1 MFLSNHHSFTIVSK
15 KSLKKKDDFV
25 SSQIVEE
32 EVQGNVNDDDRRNFL
47 KILGGASVGA
57 AVLSMIPSKAQAYII
72 GSSPT
77 AGIVGVKNSL
87 NVGVNPATE
96 DGNLATLTAKDFAT
110 EASLTTLKNKD
121 FATQTT
127 LATRASETTLASIKT
142 NSDKFLFDVS
152 GNLLTASSGG
162 GGGGAVTVNDTNNA
176 QINPAT
182 DEGVLYLRR
191 IVKLMESQAVVDN
204 QMRQRITIDSLG
216 GVTPVT
222 TTIPVSGTLT
232 AVISSGTLTTVSS
245 VTSVSTVSAVT
256 SLNQIAGV
264 DSRWQIIDWSR
275 QAYNS
280 GIRGNL
286 ITS

>member
-1 MFLSNHHSFTIVSK
+1 MLIHNRHSFTIVSR
-15 KSLKKKDDFV
+15 KSLRKKDDFIA
-25 SSQIVEE
+25 SQIEE
-32 EVQGNVNDDDRRNFL
+32 EQVHESINDGDRRNFL
-47 KILGGASVGA
+47 KVLGGASVGA

-77 AGIVGVKNSL
+77 AGIVGVKNAS

-96 DGNLATLTAKDFAT
+96 DGNLATLVAKDFAT
-110 EASLTTLKNKD
+110 ETTLNTLNSKD

-127 LATRASETTLASIKT
+127 LATRASEATLASIKT

-152 GNLLTASSGG
+152 GNLLTASTGG
-162 GGGGAVTVNDTNNA
+162 GAAGAVTVKDTTDT

-182 DEGVLYLRR
+182 DESIIYLRR
-191 IVKLMESQAVVDN
+191 MVKLMESQAVVDN
-204 QMRQRITIDSLG
+204 QMRQKMTLDSLG
-216 GVTPVT
+216 GITAIT
-222 TTIPVSGTLT
+222 TTVPVSGTVT
-232 AVISSGTLTTVSS
+232 ATVASATIASGTIT
-245 VTSVSTVSAVT
+245 TVSAVT

-286 ITS
+286 LNS

>member
-1 MFLSNHHSFTIVSK
+1 MLIHNRHSFTIVSR
-15 KSLKKKDDFV
+15 KSLQKKDDFV
-25 SSQIVEE
+25 ASDIVENQVHE
-32 EVQGNVNDDDRRNFL
+32 SIDDGDRRNFL
-47 KILGGASVGA
+47 KVLGGASVGA
-57 AVLSMIPSKAQAYII
+57 AVLSLIPSKAQAYII

-77 AGIVGVKNSL
+77 AGIVGVKNSS

-110 EASLTTLKNKD
+110 ETTLNTLNSKD

-127 LATRASETTLASIKT
+127 LATRASETTLAAIKT
-142 NSDKFLFDVS
+142 NSDKFLFDGS
-152 GNLLTASSGG
+152 GNLLTASTGG
-162 GGGGAVTVNDTNNA
+162 GAAGAVTVKDTTDT

-182 DEGVLYLRR
+182 DESIIYLRR
-191 IVKLMESQAVVDN
+191 MVKLMESQAVVDN
-204 QMRQRITIDSLG
+204 QMRQKITIDALG
-216 GVTPVT
+216 GAAVT
-222 TTIPVSGTLT
+222 TTIPVSGTVT
-232 AVISSGTLTTVSS
+232 ATVASATIASGTIT
-245 VTSVSTVSAVT
+245 TVSAVT

-286 ITS
+286 LNS

>member
-1 MFLSNHHSFTIVSK
+1 MLIPNRHSFTIVNR
-15 KSLKKKDDFV
+15 KSLQKKDDFIT
-25 SSQIVEE
+25 SQIVEE
-32 EVQGNVNDDDRRNFL
+32 SVQESINDGDRRNFL
-47 KILGGASVGA
+47 KLLGGASVGA
-57 AVLSMIPSKAQAYII
+57 AVLSLIPSKAQAYII

-77 AGIVGVKNSL
+77 AGIVGVKNSS

-110 EASLTTLKNKD
+110 ETTLNTLKDKD

-127 LATRASETTLASIKT
+127 LATRASESTLSAIKA

-152 GNLLTASSGG
+152 GNLLTASTGG
-162 GGGGAVTVNDTNNA
+162 GVASAVTVKDTTNT

-182 DEGVLYLRR
+182 DESIIYLRR
-191 IVKLMESQAVVDN
+191 MVKLMESQAVVDN
-204 QMRQRITIDSLG
+204 QMRQKITIDSLG
-216 GVTPVT
+216 GGTAVT
-222 TTIPVSGTLT
+222 TTIPVSGTIT
-232 AVISSGTLTTVSS
+232 ATVASTTITSGTIT
-245 VTSVSTVSAVT
+245 TVSAVT

-280 GIRGNL
+280 GIRDNL
-286 ITS
+286 LNS

>member
-15 KSLKKKDDFV
+15 KSLKRKDDLIL
-25 SSQIVEE
+25 SQNFEE
-32 EVQGNVNDDDRRNFL
+32 DVKVNVNDDDRRNFL

-110 EASLTTLKNKD
+110 ETTLNTLNSKD
-121 FATQTT
+121 FATETT
-127 LATRASETTLASIKT
+127 LATRASETTLSAIKT
-142 NSDKFLFDVS
+142 NSDKFLFDVG
-152 GNLLTASSGG
+152 GNLLTASTGG
-162 GGGGAVTVNDTNNA
+162 AAGAVTVKDTTNT

-182 DEGVLYLRR
+182 DESILYLRR
-191 IVKLMESQAVVDN
+191 MVKLMESQAVVDS
-204 QMRQRITIDSLG
+204 QMRQRIVVDIMPSVTITSG
-216 GVTPVT
+216 TVT
-222 TTIPVSGTLT
+222 T
-232 AVISSGTLTTVSS
+232 
-245 VTSVSTVSAVT
+245 
-256 SLNQIAGV
+256 LNQIAGV
-264 DSRWQIIDWSR
+264 DSRWQILDWSR

-286 ITS
+286 LNS

>member
-1 MFLSNHHSFTIVSK
+1 MLLPNHHSFTIVSK
-15 KSLKKKDDFV
+15 KSLNKKDDFV
-25 SSQIVEE
+25 LNDSVIVEGFTQE
-32 EVQGNVNDDDRRNFL
+32 NFQENVNVNDSDRRNFL

-77 AGIVGVKNSL
+77 AGIVGVKNAS

-110 EASLTTLKNKD
+110 ETTLNTLKNKD
-121 FATQTT
+121 FSTETT
-127 LATRASETTLASIKT
+127 LATRASEATLSAIKT

-152 GNLLTASSGG
+152 GNLLTASTGGG
-162 GGGGAVTVNDTNNA
+162 GGGGAVTVKDTTDT

-182 DEGVLYLRR
+182 DESILYLRR

-204 QMRQRITIDSLG
+204 QMRQRVSVDVMPTINISAG
-216 GVTPVT
+216 QTFTSVG
-222 TTIPVSGTLT
+222 TI
-232 AVISSGTLTTVSS
+232 SS
-245 VTSVSTVSAVT
+245 VTAVT

-286 ITS
+286 INS

>member
-15 KSLKKKDDFV
+15 KSLQKKDGFV
-25 SSQIVEE
+25 SSQIIEE
-32 EVQGNVNDDDRRNFL
+32 TQENINDGDRRNFL

-110 EASLTTLKNKD
+110 ETTLNTLNSKD

-127 LATRASETTLASIKT
+127 LATRASETTLSAIKT

-162 GGGGAVTVNDTNNA
+162 GASGSVTVKDTTDT

-182 DEGVLYLRR
+182 DESILYLRR
-191 IVKLMESQAVVDN
+191 IVKLMESQAVVDS
-204 QMRQRITIDSLG
+204 QMRQR
-216 GVTPVT
+216 VTVDVMPT
-222 TTIPVSGTLT
+222 TTVTGTITANIGTGTLS
-232 AVISSGTLTTVSS
+232 AITT
-245 VTSVSTVSAVT
+245 
-256 SLNQIAGV
+256 LNQIAGV

-286 ITS
+286 INS

>member
-1 MFLSNHHSFTIVSK
+1 MLIPNQHSFTIVSR

-25 SSQIVEE
+25 SSLITEE
-32 EVQGNVNDDDRRNFL
+32 EVHENINDGDRRNFL

-96 DGNLATLTAKDFAT
+96 DGNLATLVAKDFAT
-110 EASLTTLKNKD
+110 ESSLTTLKNKD

-127 LATRASETTLASIKT
+127 LATRASETTLAAIKT

-152 GNLLTASSGG
+152 GNLLTASTGG
-162 GGGGAVTVNDTNNA
+162 GGGGAVTVKDTTDT

-182 DEGVLYLRR
+182 DESLLYLRR
-191 IVKLMESQAVVDN
+191 MVKLMESQAVVDGQN
-204 QMRQRITIDSLG
+204 RQR
-216 GVTPVT
+216 VTVEIMPTTTVTGTLAISTVT
-222 TTIPVSGTLT
+222 TVG
-232 AVISSGTLTTVSS
+232 
-245 VTSVSTVSAVT
+245 AVT
-256 SLNQIAGV
+256 SLSQIAGV

-286 ITS
+286 INS

>member
-1 MFLSNHHSFTIVSK
+1 MLISNRHSFTIVSK
-15 KSLKKKDDFV
+15 KSLKKKDDFM
-25 SSQIVEE
+25 SSQITEE
-32 EVQGNVNDDDRRNFL
+32 QVQENINDGERRNFL

-77 AGIVGVKNSL
+77 AGIVGVKNAS

-110 EASLTTLKNKD
+110 ETTLNTLNSKD
-121 FATQTT
+121 FATETT
-127 LATRASETTLASIKT
+127 LATRATETTLSAIKT

-152 GNLLTASSGG
+152 GNLLTASTGGG
-162 GGGGAVTVNDTNNA
+162 GGGGAVTVKDTTDT

-182 DEGVLYLRR
+182 DESIIYLRR
-191 IVKLMESQAVVDN
+191 MVKLMESQAVVDN
-204 QMRQRITIDSLG
+204 QMRQKITIDSLG
-216 GVTPVT
+216 GTTAVT
-222 TTIPVSGTLT
+222 TTIPVSGTVTSNIGTGTLA
-232 AVISSGTLTTVSS
+232 AVTTVTTLTT
-245 VTSVSTVSAVT
+245 
-256 SLNQIAGV
+256 LNQIAGV

-286 ITS
+286 LNS